1 MKKIQIALVVAG
13 VVAACKVFADAGIPT
28 TLKPTVLVSTAA
40 EPMAKGK
47 FAPTW
52 ESLKQ
57 YQTPEWFRD
66 AKFGIWAHWGP
77 QCEPE
82 AGDWYARN
90 MYMAGSAQYKYH
102 LAHYGSPATN
112 GFKDI
117 IRRWKAERWNP
128 DQLLAL
134 YKRAGAQYFFAL
146 ANHHDNFD
154 NWDSKYQPWN
164 SVALGPQKDLIGGW
178 AAAARKQGLRFGVSV
193 HASRAWTWYEPAQKF
208 DARLTRTDGQGLWW
222 DGLDPQALYAQDHA
236 PGTKL
241 DWSWDAAKG
250 SSQPDAAY
258 CEKFYNRTLDLI
270 NRYQPDLIYFDD
282 TALPLW
288 PVSDAGLKIA
298 AHFYNQNIAHHNGRN
313 EAVLF
318 GKILDADQQQCMA
331 WDIERGVSPV
341 IVPHP
346 WQTDTCIGG
355 WHYERSLYDKHRYK
369 SAKTVIHM
377 LADIVSKNGN
387 LLLNI
392 PLRGD
397 GTIDEQELAI
407 VSGIGDWMAVNQE
420 AIFATRPWKVFGEG
434 PANEGA
440 ALNAQGFNEGKGKA
454 MTAADFRFTQKGKT
468 IYALELGW
476 PTNAVVI
483 KSFGTS
489 AGLLEQK
496 ITKVQLLGSREL
508 IKWQQ
513 TAEGLRIE
521 APQHCPSAI
530 AIAFKLTTK

>member
-1 MKKIQIALVVAG
+1 
-13 VVAACKVFADAGIPT
+13 
-28 TLKPTVLVSTAA
+28 
-40 EPMAKGK
+40 
-47 FAPTW
+47 
-52 ESLKQ
+52 
-57 YQTPEWFRD
+57 
-66 AKFGIWAHWGP
+66 
-77 QCEPE
+77 
-82 AGDWYARN
+82 
-90 MYMAGSAQYKYH
+90 
-102 LAHYGSPATN
+102 
-112 GFKDI
+112 
-117 IRRWKAERWNP
+117 
-128 DQLLAL
+128 
-134 YKRAGAQYFFAL
+134 
-146 ANHHDNFD
+146 
-154 NWDSKYQPWN
+154 
-164 SVALGPQKDLIGGW
+164 
-178 AAAARKQGLRFGVSV
+178 
-193 HASRAWTWYEPAQKF
+193 
-208 DARLTRTDGQGLWW
+208 
-222 DGLDPQALYAQDHA
+222 
-236 PGTKL
+236 
-241 DWSWDAAKG
+241 
-250 SSQPDAAY
+250 
-258 CEKFYNRTLDLI
+258 
-270 NRYQPDLIYFDD
+270 
-282 TALPLW
+282 
-288 PVSDAGLKIA
+288 
-298 AHFYNQNIAHHNGRN
+298 
-313 EAVLF
+313 
-318 GKILDADQQQCMA
+318 MA